1 MNQENP
7 EIPVMT
13 MDEMNLFISQ
23 GYWVIKAHSNNEGFE
38 RELNYVIRDKSIGIC
53 FGINSSLKENSTDDD
68 IRQSSTYLN
77 QPKKESSRKMV
88 KQFISDVRIGD
99 KVIIGRGA
107 TQSLFV
113 CKIASTPYFEQNEHN
128 SYKTR
133 RRITHIQKVPEEF
146 ERAYLQ
152 QTIRY
157 YN

>member
-23 GYWVIKAHSNNEGFE
+23 GYWVIKAHSNNEEFD
-38 RELNYVIRDKSIGIC
+38 RELNYVIKDKSIGIC
-53 FGINSSLKENSTDDD
+53 FGINSPLKENSTDDD

-107 TQSLFV
+107 TQSLFI

-133 RRITHIQKVPEEF
+133 RRITYIRKVPEEF